1 MSSLSSPDVVSH
13 GPAIYVLNGIFDH
26 LILTAC
32 NEDFH
37 SAKVE
42 FLNFVI
48 IDIWGWIILSF

>member
-1 MSSLSSPDVVSH
+1 MSFLSSPDVVSH
-13 GPAIYVLNGIFDH
+13 GPAIYVLSGIFDH

-37 SAKVE
+37 LAKVE

-48 IDIWGWIILSF
+48 IDIF